1 MRVEG
6 PATEQLTEI
15 SKFFRVLS
23 EPARLQLLCSL
34 KSAPSDVQT
43 LVDQTGFSQSHI
55 SRQLT
60 QLAQFDLV
68 KSERERGRLVFY
80 ADSPLVDQ
88 LCELVSKEM
97 LSKLEAK
104 MNSLKA

>member
-1 MRVEG
+1 MGASG
-6 PATEQLTEI
+6 PGPEQLAEI
-15 SKFFRVLS
+15 SKYFRVLS

-43 LVDQTGFSQSHI
+43 LVDHTGFSQSHI

-60 QLAQFDLV
+60 QLAQFDMV
-68 KSERERGRLVFY
+68 RSERERGRLVFY

-104 MNSLKA
+104 MNSLRS